1 MGQTQEEFMYDFL
14 TGEDGR
20 RFAIVLGS
28 NYYETNLDAL
38 HEMILNEHTVTGL
51 SDAGA
56 HVNMIFDGVAATY
69 QMMHWARDRKR
80 GPLIPLEHLIFKQ
93 SYNNANLYGL
103 TDRGSIEVGKRADVN
118 IIDHAALN
126 LRPLAIHSD
135 LPAGG
140 NRILQSSVGYI
151 GTFVNGVQTRSHDED
166 TGARPGRL
174 IRS

>member
-1 MGQTQEEFMYDFL
+1 MYEFL
-14 TGEDGR
+14 TGGDGR

-28 NYYETNLDAL
+28 NYYDGNQDCL
-38 HEMILNEHTVTGL
+38 HEMIMNQQTVTGL

-80 GPLIPLEHLIFKQ
+80 GPLIPLEHLVHKQ
-93 SYNNANLYGL
+93 SYKNANLYGL
-103 TDRGSIEVGKRADVN
+103 TDRGSLEVGKRADINV
-118 IIDHAALN
+118 IDHDRLN
-126 LRPLAIHSD
+126 LGPLSVYND

-140 NRILQSSVGYI
+140 SRILQSSIGYVA
-151 GTFVNGVQTRSHDED
+151 TFVKGIQTRSHDED

-174 IRS
+174 IRG